1 MILSDADA
9 YALMCVYVCVSVLPL
24 GVVQVFV
31 WSIQVPT
38 LAFLSTFCVV
48 HGSSVIFP
56 ITVDTLNYARGDTST
71 HRHTHPQ
78 THTEQQLREIQNQT
92 IKNSVFL
99 SLQWLMETLNDKQQK
114 TRTNQMIESIE

>member
-56 ITVDTLNYARGDTST
+56 ITVDTLNYAGV
-71 HRHTHPQ
+71 THPHID
-78 THTEQQLREIQNQT
+78 THIHKHTQSNSLEKYRIKPSKIQY
-92 IKNSVFL
+92 S
-99 SLQWLMETLNDKQQK
+99 SLF
-114 TRTNQMIESIE
+114 SG